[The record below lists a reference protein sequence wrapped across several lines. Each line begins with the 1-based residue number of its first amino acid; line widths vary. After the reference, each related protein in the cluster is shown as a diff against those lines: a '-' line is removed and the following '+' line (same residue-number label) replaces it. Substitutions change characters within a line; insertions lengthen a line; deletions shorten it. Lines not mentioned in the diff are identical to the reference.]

1 MLAAFGGGLT
11 GPFVF
16 DDFGLLN
23 DPAIAAPSGWW
34 QCFRPTQTRP
44 FTWFTFWVSY
54 RLGGENPMGY
64 HAASLALHLGVAALL
79 WDVLRRLIPERAA
92 AIATALFALHP
103 MLAEPVVYVFARG
116 TLLAALFS
124 LLAARSWVRDR
135 PWAAA
140 GWFAV
145 AMLAKEECAALPVF
159 LRLLDVSRVDVSRGR
174 SARARPLAA
183 MFAIALVLGLRV
195 IWATAVIPGA
205 QSGPQA
211 GISPLRY
218 LAAEGPV
225 ILGYLFKLVLPWGFS
240 IDYPSA
246 PAPMALAAAAWA
258 GVAALLWLA
267 WRWFSGLR
275 AGFWFVAGLVLL
287 APSSSIFPAADLAN
301 DRRMYLPLMAFA
313 ACAGVLLRKVKGPWL
328 AGVTAAYLAIAI
340 HYTSL
345 WRSPEALWTE
355 AVKRAPAK
363 LRPRLQLARVLPPP
377 RALAVLEEAR
387 LLAPGDPAVPS
398 EQGRI
403 RLELNQPAE
412 ALEAFGRAL
421 ALDPNNAR
429 ALNNRGAAL
438 AAWGQPEAA
447 RADFERALALD
458 PCLFDA
464 RLNLARMGVP
474 APDRAS
480 CRYTPRQEQML
491 AGSP

>member
-1 MLAAFGGGLT
+1 MAALAAFGGGLT

-34 QCFRPTQTRP
+34 QCFRLTQTRP
-44 FTWFTFWVSY
+44 LTWFTFWVSY

-64 HAASLALHLGVAALL
+64 HAASLALHLCVVALL

-92 AIATALFALHP
+92 MIATAVFALHP
-103 MLAEPVVYVFARG
+103 MLAEPVSYVFARG

-124 LLAARSWVRDR
+124 LLAARSWVLDR

-140 GWFAV
+140 AWFGV

-159 LRLLDVSRVDVSRGR
+159 LWLLDVSRGR
-174 SARARPLAA
+174 SVRARPLVA
-183 MFAIALVLGLRV
+183 MLAISLALGLRV

-211 GISPLRY
+211 GISPLGY

-225 ILGYLFKLVLPWGFS
+225 ILGYLAKLVLPWGFS
-240 IDYPSA
+240 IDYSSTP
-246 PAPMALAAAAWA
+246 PPPALAAAAWT

-267 WRWFSGLR
+267 GRWFRGLG

-301 DRRMYLPLMAFA
+301 DRRVYLPLIAFT
-313 ACAGVLLRKVKGPWL
+313 ACAGLLLRKVKGPWL
-328 AGVTAAYLAIAI
+328 AGVAAAYLAIAM

-345 WRSPEALWTE
+345 WRSPEALWSE
-355 AVKRAPAK
+355 AVERAPVK

-403 RLELNQPAE
+403 LLELNQPAE

-421 ALDPNNAR
+421 ALDPNDAR

-447 RADFERALALD
+447 RADFDRALARD

-464 RLNLARMGVP
+464 RLNLARMGVR
-474 APDRAS
+474 AADRAG
-480 CRYTPRQEQML
+480 CRYTPRQTQLL